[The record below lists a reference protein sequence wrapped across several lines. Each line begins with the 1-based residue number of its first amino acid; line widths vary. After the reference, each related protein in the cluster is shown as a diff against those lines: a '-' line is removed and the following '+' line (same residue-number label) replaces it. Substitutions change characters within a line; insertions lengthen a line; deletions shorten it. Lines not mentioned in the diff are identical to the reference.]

1 MKLTRPQPWSIASP
15 ELLMMSVKAVQ
26 SAPLWSLILM
36 VLSVP
41 PLQCTN
47 AESSRTG
54 VVANY
59 PAFVSFHQF
68 YFQVEKN
75 LLSSKILLLA
85 SDWADI
91 NTRFQP

>member
-41 PLQCTN
+41 PLRCTN